1 MHSTLDVARAQMQAA
16 QPVLKRLDVE
26 LEAISF
32 DPSVP
37 SSVNAATEK
46 VTAIIDTLLVGFKAN
61 PILGPL
67 ADQLKSQYL
76 DAIQHQVASAKGG

>member
-1 MHSTLDVARAQMQAA
+1 MDATLDVVRAQMREAE
-16 QPVLKRLDVE
+16 PVLKQLDLE

-37 SSVNAATEK
+37 SSVDAATER
-46 VTAIIDTLLVGFKAN
+46 VAAIIDTLLVGFKAN

-76 DAIQHQVASAKGG
+76 DAIQHQVVAAQGG

>member
-1 MHSTLDVARAQMQAA
+1 MQAA
-16 QPVLKRLDVE
+16 EPVLKQLDVE

-37 SSVNAATEK
+37 SSVDAATEK
-46 VTAIIDTLLVGFKAN
+46 VAAIIDTLLFEFRAN

-76 DAIQHQVASAKGG
+76 DAIQYQVASAQGG